1 MFRNFFMKYIYP
13 ISLILLSSYQLCFSN
28 TISVGNATY
37 TVPEDWTTDFANSNV
52 ARVRDSSYTRIFQ
65 IGTGYPFRADYP
77 DPWEEYRYVQ
87 DISGFENGSIQSS
100 ESESAILDKIDTD
113 MYSAMNLSNDWDF
126 DIEPIYYIRSLTP
139 VSFELSAEG
148 VYKRV
153 YSYKIVLDSDMP
165 QFDRRTT
172 ETGIIGIIIDADSI
186 SYYKEVENN
195 PDYTS
200 LTLEE
205 TTALYNISDSYSTSN
220 PLTIIDKPTD
230 SDVDGI
236 PDVIETY
243 LGNDPNDNSDAQAS
257 LDGIQS
263 KYSLDEIVDLRA
275 GSTMIEIENGIA
287 TLSMEV
293 EESDDL
299 DLEIWTT
306 GGTASVQMDAEAGK
320 KFYRLKMSE

>member
-1 MFRNFFMKYIYP
+1 MKYIYP

-37 TVPEDWTTDFANSNV
+37 TIPEDWTTDAANSNFAIV
-52 ARVRDSSYTRIFQ
+52 SDSSNSRNFI
-65 IGTGYPFRADYP
+65 IGTGGYPFNAGLP
-77 DPWEEYRYVQ
+77 DEEYRYVQ

-100 ESESAILDKIDTD
+100 ESESAILNKLDTD
-113 MYSAMNLSNDWDF
+113 MHSAVNLTNAWDY
-126 DIEPIYYIRSLTP
+126 DYNPIYQIRSLTP
-139 VSFELSAEG
+139 ASFQLTAEG
-148 VYKRV
+148 VYERV
-153 YSYKIVLDSDMP
+153 YSYSIRLGSHMS
-165 QFDRRTT
+165 QFNSSTT
-172 ETGIIGIIIDADSI
+172 EIGIIGIIIDADSI
-186 SYYKEVENN
+186 SYYIEKENN
-195 PDYTS
+195 PDNNS

-205 TTALYNISDSYSTSN
+205 TTALYNISDSYTTSN

-275 GSTMIEIENGIA
+275 GSTMIEVENGAA
-287 TLSMEV
+287 TLSMDIEKS
-293 EESDDL
+293 SDL
-299 DLEIWTT
+299 SNWTFDRT
-306 GGTASVQMDAEAGK
+306 TTVDIPIEDGVGTQ
-320 KFYRLKMSE
+320 FFRFKMTE

>member
-1 MFRNFFMKYIYP
+1 MKYIYP

-37 TVPEDWTTDFANSNV
+37 TVPEDWTTDVANSNF

-77 DPWEEYRYVQ
+77 EPWEEYRYVQ

-153 YSYKIVLDSDMP
+153 YSYKIVQDSSDMP

-172 ETGIIGIIIDADSI
+172 EIGTIGIIIDADSI
-186 SYYKEVENN
+186 SYYKEMENN

-320 KFYRLKMSE
+320 KFYRFKMSE